1 MRVTRALPIPSGS
14 FLGTLPLSLIPFAP
28 RELRAAALEAASLA
42 SRTLLYPAGM
52 AQERCVPAPPAG
64 AGEEDERVR
73 PGSPPGGRRERG
85 RSGDTGSREGEKC
98 PPVLLLHG
106 FIDNRSVFTLLR
118 RSLVRNGWRDIR
130 AFNYS
135 PLTCDVRC
143 AAERLAEYVEEVCE
157 STGRRRID
165 VVGHSLGGLIARHYA
180 QRMGGDAR
188 VRTLVTL
195 GTPHSGTRVAP
206 LMSAHPIVRQLR
218 PESDVIEEL
227 AGPAPGCRTRFVAFW
242 SDLDQL
248 MVPVETARIDHP
260 DLDSRSVR
268 VSGLGHL
275 TLPAHWEVAAG
286 IRRELAAGAPHRRER
301 AARAER
307 GSAGAA

>member
-1 MRVTRALPIPSGS
+1 MRVTRALPFSSGS
-14 FLGTLPLSLIPFAP
+14 FLGALPLSLIPFAP

-52 AQERCVPAPPAG
+52 AQERYAPAPPAG
-64 AGEEDERVR
+64 GGEEDERMR
-73 PGSPPGGRRERG
+73 PGSPPGGRQGKG
-85 RSGDTGSREGEKC
+85 RAGDAESREGEDC

-106 FIDNRSVFTLLR
+106 FVDNRSVFTLLR

-143 AAERLAEYVEEVCE
+143 AAERLAECVEEVCG
-157 STGRRRID
+157 STGRRID
-165 VVGHSLGGLIARHYA
+165 VVGHSLGGLIARHYV

-218 PESDVIEEL
+218 PDSDVIEEL

-248 MVPVETARIDHP
+248 MVPVETARLDHP
-260 DLDSRSVR
+260 DLDSRNVR

-286 IRRELAAGAPHRRER
+286 IRRELAAGASRRGER
-301 AARAER
+301 AERTDR

>member
-1 MRVTRALPIPSGS
+1 MRVTRALPFASGS
-14 FLGTLPLSLIPFAP
+14 FLGALPLSLIPFAP
-28 RELRAAALEAASLA
+28 RELRAAALEAAFLA
-42 SRTLLYPAGM
+42 SRTLLYPVGM
-52 AQERCVPAPPAG
+52 AQERYVPAPPAG
-64 AGEEDERVR
+64 GTGGAGGSADEEIR
-73 PGSPPGGRRERG
+73 PKSPAGSGGRKG
-85 RSGDTGSREGEKC
+85 STGDTGSREGDGC

-118 RSLVRNGWRDIR
+118 RSLVRNGWRDIC

-143 AAERLAEYVEEVCE
+143 AAERLAEYVEGVCE

-165 VVGHSLGGLIARHYA
+165 VVGHSLGGLIARYYV

-218 PESDVIEEL
+218 PESDVIGEL
-227 AGPAPGCRTRFVAFW
+227 AGPAPDCRTRFVAFW

-248 MVPVETARIDHP
+248 MVPAETARLDHP
-260 DLDSRSVR
+260 DLDARSVR

-286 IRRELAAGAPHRRER
+286 IRQELAA
-301 AARAER
+301 AARSRRGER